1 MKGWGQPEAL
11 PGQELV
17 LEGGETVFQ
26 YPECKLMCRGLWSRK
41 NKAGMFMC

>member
-26 YPECKLMCRGLWSRK
+26 YPRVQAHVQGTLEQKE
-41 NKAGMFMC
+41 